1 MAIGARRA
9 SSSARSWCATR
20 GRRHRGRRLRRCSF
34 VQPRVQSQSHR
45 MPSSVRTDRRGR
57 ADKASAAVDVFRP
70 VAQLLN
76 TAPQPMAGVK
86 SARLGVA
93 CRGTSTPISSRFTT
107 LNTMPA
113 RKAGA

>member
-1 MAIGARRA
+1 LFIVSAIVLPDPALAGGP
-9 SSSARSWCATR
+9 SE
-20 GRRHRGRRLRRCSF
+20 RLPPRE
-34 VQPRVQSQSHR
+34 VHQPVIA
-45 MPSSVRTDRRGR
+45 MPSSVGGMQARIMRT
-57 ADKASAAVDVFRP
+57 ADSHRMLRP

-93 CRGTSTPISSRFTT
+93 CRGTSTPIRTRFTT